1 MHVGPAE
8 DHRDVSQKTEKRP
21 IFHQSL
27 HGLEK
32 SIFTRALLS
41 SLQQVIEV
49 IQALAQLPDGDP
61 DAQLPG

>member
-1 MHVGPAE
+1 MS
-8 DHRDVSQKTEKRP
+8 HRKQKRGLYFTS
-21 IFHQSL
+21 HSN
-27 HGLEK
+27 GLEK
-32 SIFTRALLS
+32 SIVTWALLS